1 LQKLNVSFWG
11 FALTYRLL
19 QGDSSVPPI
28 ALQVLEEVG
37 RGRNHGATQIDL
49 SRACDLEPK
58 AVFHFVKS
66 MVIRGYLYVP
76 FIRSTLRLRCFK
88 KKSQRYKL
96 M

>member
-1 LQKLNVSFWG
+1 MQKISKLHLKFV
-11 FALTYRLL
+11 LTHRSL

-37 RGRNHGATQIDL
+37 RGRDQGATQIDL
-49 SRACDLEPK
+49 SRACDLEAK

-66 MVIRGYLYVP
+66 MLIRGYLYVP
-76 FIRSTLRLRCFK
+76 FIRFALRYKRRTA
-88 KKSQRYKL
+88 SQRSKL